1 MSVTEELLNA
11 LRLVESN
18 GNPNA
23 RSPAGALGAYQ
34 FMPATARQFGIDP
47 LDEGQSRE
55 AARKYLTQLVG
66 QFGSVDK
73 ALQAYNWGPGNM
85 RAYEQT
91 GMGAKGQPMPAET
104 QAYAPKVL
112 EKAKMTPAQQG
123 KDLSGELFS
132 DVQKKGEGRD
142 LSGDIFGKESP
153 GVLKSAAMGF
163 VRGARDMV
171 DGGAQLLTRGL
182 EAVAPAGSD
191 FEKYMTGERQRVE
204 GINRT
209 AEQEYQQGNYGKT
222 GSVARVGGN
231 IVASLPMGG
240 GPLAASTAGRI
251 AQGALVGGGM
261 GALQKVDESAQ
272 DYWTQKT
279 KQAGIGAAG
288 GAVGNLG
295 AGYLTDALGNR
306 IAAQAARQQVNAPR
320 DAILQ
325 ASQQA
330 GYVVPPSQATGGFL
344 NRALE
349 GISGKITTAQNASAK
364 NSDVTNALVRKAL
377 GQADDFSAT
386 PANLAN
392 VRGQAG
398 QAYEAVK
405 QFPQPF
411 VADGAFSNAVNKIES
426 EYTRKVS
433 AFPSLGNPKIEAL
446 VSDLKQGSFDPR
458 ATVEIM
464 KQLRSDASANLGFGA
479 KPEQLALGRIQKD
492 AAKELEDLVARNLQ
506 QSGQQGLYDAF
517 TEARKLIAKTK
528 TVERATDEAGNT
540 SALKLA
546 NALRNRA
553 PLSGELKTAAQ
564 FADQFP
570 KAAQEVSK
578 MGSLPQWSPL
588 DTMGAVLAGGA
599 GMATGTPSLALMSL
613 LRPATRAAI
622 LSGPYQRAMTQPSYG
637 NGLLGLLGAP
647 ALTGAGA
654 SLGAA
659 GLLSQY

>member
-1 MSVTEELLNA
+1 MAINDELLNA

-23 RSPAGALGAYQ
+23 VSPAGARGAYQ
-34 FMPATARQFGIDP
+34 FMPATAKQFGIDP
-47 LDEGQSRE
+47 MDEAQSRE

-66 QFGSVDK
+66 QFGTVEK

-91 GMGAKGQPMPAET
+91 GVGAKGQPMPAET

-112 EKAKMTPAQQG
+112 GKAKMEPEKSSRPTAA
-123 KDLSGELFS
+123 ELFS
-132 DVQKKGEGRD
+132 GSGAGAAKRITAAD
-142 LSGDIFGKESP
+142 LFKAEDP
-153 GVLKSAAMGF
+153 GVVKSAAMGF

-182 EAVAPAGSD
+182 EKIAPTGSD

-204 GINRT
+204 GINKA
-209 AEQEYQQGNYGKT
+209 AEDEYQQGNYGKT

-240 GPLAASTAGRI
+240 SLAATTAGRI
-251 AQGALVGGGM
+251 AQGAIVGGGM
-261 GALQKVDESAQ
+261 GALQKVDEGAPN
-272 DYWTQKT
+272 YWAAKA
-279 KQAGIGAAG
+279 KQAGLGAVGGAA
-288 GAVGNLG
+288 GNLG

-306 IAAQAARQQVNAPR
+306 IAAQVARQQANAPR

-330 GYVVPPSQATGGFL
+330 GYVVPPSQASGGFV

-349 GISGKITTAQNASAK
+349 GISGKLTTAQNASAK
-364 NSDVTNALVRKAL
+364 NADVTNSLVRKAL

-392 VRGQAG
+392 VRSNAG

-411 VADGAFSNAVNKIES
+411 VADKAFSNAVSKIES
-426 EYTRKVS
+426 EYARKVS

-446 VSDLKQGSFDPR
+446 VGDLKQGSFDPR

-479 KPEQLALGRIQKD
+479 KPEQLALGRVQKE
-492 AAKELEDLVARNLQ
+492 AAKELEDLVSRNLQ

-528 TVERATDEAGNT
+528 TVEKATDEAGNT

-546 NALRNRA
+546 AALRNRA

-588 DTMGAVLAGGA
+588 DTMGAVMAGGA
-599 GMATGTPSLALMSL
+599 GMATGTPSLALLSL
-613 LRPATRAAI
+613 LRPAARAAI

-637 NGLLGLLGAP
+637 NGLLGLLGSP
-647 ALTGAGA
+647 AITGAGA
-654 SLGAA
+654 AAGAA
-659 GLLSQY
+659 GLLSQF

>member
-23 RSPAGALGAYQ
+23 VSPAGARGAYQ
-34 FMPATARQFGIDP
+34 FMPATAKQFGIDP
-47 LDEGQSRE
+47 MDEGQSRE

-85 RAYEQT
+85 RAFEQT
-91 GMGAKGQPMPAET
+91 GFGAKGQPMPAET

-123 KDLSGELFS
+123 RDLSGELFS
-132 DVQKKGEGRD
+132 DAKRPGEGRD

-153 GVLKSAAMGF
+153 GVVKSAAMGF

-191 FEKYMTGERQRVE
+191 FEKYMAGERQRVE
-204 GINRT
+204 GINKA
-209 AEQEYQQGNYGKT
+209 AEDEYKAGNYGKT

-231 IVASLPMGG
+231 IAASLPLGG
-240 GPLAASTAGRI
+240 SLAATTAGRI
-251 AQGALVGGGM
+251 AQGAIVGGGM
-261 GALQKVDESAQ
+261 GALQKVDEGAPN
-272 DYWTQKT
+272 YWTAKA
-279 KQAGIGAAG
+279 KQAGLGAVGGAA
-288 GAVGNLG
+288 GNLG

-306 IAAQAARQQVNAPR
+306 IAAQAARQQANAPR

-330 GYVVPPSQATGGFL
+330 GYVVPPSQASGGFV

-349 GISGKITTAQNASAK
+349 GIAGKLTTGQNASAK
-364 NSDVTNALVRKAL
+364 NSDVTNSLVRKAL

-392 VRGQAG
+392 VRGRAG

-411 VADGAFSNAVNKIES
+411 VSDDAFTSAVGKIEA
-426 EYTRKVS
+426 EYARKVA

-446 VSDLKQGSFDPR
+446 VGDLKQGAFDPR
-458 ATVEIM
+458 ATVDIM
-464 KQLRSDASANLGFGA
+464 KQLRSDASANMGFGA
-479 KPEQLALGRIQKD
+479 KPEQLALGRVQKE
-492 AAKELEDLVARNLQ
+492 AAKELEDLVSRNLQ
-506 QSGQQGLYDAF
+506 QSGQSGLYDAF

-528 TVERATDEAGNT
+528 TVEKATDEAGNT

-546 NALRNRA
+546 AALRNRA

-570 KAAQEVSK
+570 KAAQEVPK

-588 DTMGAVLAGGA
+588 DTAVAVGSSVGGSLTGNPYLLAVN
-599 GMATGTPSLALMSL
+599 L
-613 LRPATRAAI
+613 LRPAARAAI

-654 SLGAA
+654 AAGAA
-659 GLLSQY
+659 GLLSQF